1 MEADKYGLLPLGVY
15 FLSSGYQFCWFRCQ
29 RDITKYR
36 FGVATKKL
44 YVYKSETNR
53 LFARLLLILEEIPK
67 VNAPVMLLITRKLSA
82 HNCGQYG
89 TLKLNQKDVCKLYR
103 IQWADFNLK
112 TQNKKWKR
120 KQKGQQY
127 NYYSNSHLKV
137 WCRFKKGFM
146 YKQKPLLIGKGCNK
160 MVG

>member
-44 YVYKSETNR
+44 YVYKLETNR

-67 VNAPVMLLITRKLSA
+67 VNAPVMLL
-82 HNCGQYG
+82 
-89 TLKLNQKDVCKLYR
+89 
-103 IQWADFNLK
+103 
-112 TQNKKWKR
+112 
-120 KQKGQQY
+120 
-127 NYYSNSHLKV
+127 
-137 WCRFKKGFM
+137 
-146 YKQKPLLIGKGCNK
+146 LL
-160 MVG
+160 